1 MTMKRILA
9 FFVLAFWSAFFGVL
23 AFIAL
28 TDNGGAA
35 ALVYRALDLGPWT
48 ARPTPIDS
56 PFYVG
61 ALAFGVIL
69 AAVLFVWTLLSM
81 LFEKADADGDADDLA
96 RLAFG
101 VGTGMIL
108 VLMAAGAAIGGQ
120 GPFVAASIHVVALM
134 VSYLAMRAEAR
145 HAAAASPARPQVYPD
160 GLSQQP
166 VVRLMALGA
175 AHNSMLSKL
184 SGRPGASGKRQS

>member
-28 TDNGGAA
+28 TDDGGAA

-48 ARPTPIDS
+48 ARQTPIDS

-108 VLMAAGAAIGGQ
+108 VLMAAGAAIG
-120 GPFVAASIHVVALM
+120 VALM

>member
-1 MTMKRILA
+1 MTMKKILSL
-9 FFVLAFWSAFFGVL
+9 FVLAFWSAFFGML

-28 TDNGGAA
+28 TDDGGAA

-56 PFYVG
+56 PLYAS
-61 ALAFGVIL
+61 ALAFGAIL
-69 AAVLFVWTLLSM
+69 AAVLFVWTLLSA
-81 LFEKADADGDADDLA
+81 LFEKADANSDTDDLA

-101 VGTGMIL
+101 AGTGLMT
-108 VLMAAGAAIGGQ
+108 VLMAAGTAIGGQ
-120 GPFVAASIHVVALM
+120 GAFVAASIHVVALL
-134 VSYLAMRAEAR
+134 VSFLAMRAEAR
-145 HAAAASPARPQVYPD
+145 HAVAASPARPQIHPD

-166 VVRLMALGA
+166 AVRLMALGA